1 MLAVL
6 EAKKEEILKA
16 WLDSFFASYPLESA
30 GFLRTGTDTFSNPV
44 GFTTQVNAKVLF
56 DAALGEEVPPERVNE
71 ALEKLMHMRAIQE
84 MPPSQAVGALY
95 LLKEILRGKAMP
107 DIRKNIGHL
116 DEYLA
121 VESRIDSLALL
132 ALDMYTASREK
143 VFRLRVEE
151 LKRSQSQVL
160 RWAQKDPAF
169 SEPDGNT
176 PELDPKTGT

>member
-1 MLAVL
+1 MLAIL
-6 EAKKEEILKA
+6 TSKKDDILKA
-16 WLDSFFASYPLESA
+16 WLDKLFASYPLESA

-44 GFTTQVNAKVLF
+44 GFTTKITTSTLL
-56 DAALGEEVPPERVNE
+56 DAVLGEDADPAAVHA

-84 MPPSQAVGALY
+84 MPPAQAVGALY
-95 LLKEILRGKAMP
+95 LLKEILRTRAMP
-107 DIRKNIGHL
+107 EIRKNTGLL
-116 DEYLA
+116 DEYLT

-143 VFRLRVEE
+143 VFQLRVEE

-169 SEPDGNT
+169 PGLLPENT
-176 PELDPKTGT
+176 PDVSSGT